1 MQYFLLT
8 SRLKQLYASRHTA
21 EDMRWHYDKR
31 LITDGVLRHPT
42 DGEDWKDFD
51 IKDPEFTSK
60 PRNVRLGLASDGFN
74 PFGNMSNA
82 YSMLPVI
89 FVPYNLPP

>member
-1 MQYFLLT
+1 MKWLF
-8 SRLKQLYASRHTA
+8 ASRHTT
-21 EDMRWHYDKR
+21 EDIRWHYDKR
-31 LITDGVLRHPT
+31 SMVDGVLRHPT
-42 DGEDWKDFD
+42 DGEEWKNYD
-51 IKDPEFTSK
+51 IKYLEFSSE

-82 YSMLPVI
+82 YSMWLVI